1 MQLWAYIWGKL
12 RYKQISDNGP
22 KKKKLPESSSQAKMQ
37 GSSFRDQCVIER
49 GQHEATMKRN
59 ELQDA

>member
-22 KKKKLPESSSQAKMQ
+22 KKKKKLPESSSQAKMQ
-37 GSSFRDQCVIER
+37 GSSDA
-49 GQHEATMKRN
+49 G
-59 ELQDA
+59 ELIP